1 MPPML
6 SLWPFRYFVVL
17 CRTRSQPNAS
27 GRCSAGL
34 ANVLSTTTATL
45 RRWATSAAAAR
56 SVSVIIGLVGVSSRS
71 SRVAGWIAAATASMS
86 LVST

>member
-1 MPPML
+1 ML
-6 SLWPFRYFVVL
+6 SLWPFRYLVVL
-17 CRTRSQPNAS
+17 CSTRSQPKAS

-34 ANVLSTTTATL
+34 AKVLSTTTATL

-56 SVSVIIGLVGVSSRS
+56 SVSLIIGLVGVSSSS
-71 SRVAGWIAAATASMS
+71 SRVVGWIAAAMASTS